1 MSSLF
6 PIEKDCA
13 VNVYCINNQAFAVLV
28 MMLTVI
34 NAECCHV
41 PKKNARLDTNLDYSR
56 IMEESIAIFV
66 ESLFENLWIRMF
78 ILIELVISIYVLHV
92 PEICQ
97 KIIPFL
103 SSRKNETDRKVI
115 VNKVILIDASLFV
128 KK

>member
-1 MSSLF
+1 
-6 PIEKDCA
+6 
-13 VNVYCINNQAFAVLV
+13 VNVYCINNQAFAALV

-66 ESLFENLWIRMF
+66 ESLFENLLIRMF

-103 SSRKNETDRKVI
+103 SSRKNETDCKVI
-115 VNKVILIDASLFV
+115 VSKVILIDASLFV